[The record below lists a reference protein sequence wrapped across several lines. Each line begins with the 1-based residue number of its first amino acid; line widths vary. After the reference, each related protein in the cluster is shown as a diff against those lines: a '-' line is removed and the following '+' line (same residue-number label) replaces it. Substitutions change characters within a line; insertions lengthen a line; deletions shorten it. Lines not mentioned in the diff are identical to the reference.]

1 MYLIKDRKDRF
12 VKITHSNDLSHTTN
26 ENLAEHFQSEREATD
41 FLRKMFN
48 KKQRK
53 MYKVVQNQ
61 DIEKSLS
68 DFKTKHKPIQ
78 FDNSDRCSN
87 KYLDT
92 ITGFDGFVDTYLT
105 PEIEKYSKELSRYDK
120 QIQDIRHFIRDEN
133 TKLNACQGYQVF
145 IKIQELERKRVGVK
159 KELQRYAYLRARVN
173 KAVRYFEDFEYEEYK
188 NREIEDVRAFLF
200 GG

>member
-1 MYLIKDRKDRF
+1 MYLIKDRLGRCLRINIDNKIKF
-12 VKITHSNDLSHTTN
+12 VNN
-26 ENLAEHFQSEREATD
+26 ETLAEVFPSEREADD
-41 FLRKMFN
+41 FIRKTYKKKTRKNYRVVKCDNDFVPELKTYQSSNDKEVDN
-48 KKQRK
+48 KF
-53 MYKVVQNQ
+53 V
-61 DIEKSLS
+61 KS
-68 DFKTKHKPIQ
+68 IQ
-78 FDNSDRCSN
+78 AFDEIVN
-87 KYLDT
+87 
-92 ITGFDGFVDTYLT
+92 TYLN

-200 GG
+200 GS

>member
-78 FDNSDRCSN
+78 FDNSDQCFN
-87 KYLDT
+87 KYLD
-92 ITGFDGFVDTYLT
+92 IIIGFDGFVDTYLT

-133 TKLNACQGYQVF
+133 TKLNAYQGYQVF
-145 IKIQELERKRVGVK
+145 AKMQELERKRVSVK
-159 KELQRYAYLRARVN
+159 KELQRYAYLRARIN

>member
-1 MYLIKDRKDRF
+1 MYLIKDRKGRF
-12 VKITHSNDLSHTTN
+12 LKITHNNNISYTTN
-26 ENLAEHFQSEREATD
+26 ESLAEHFPSEREAAD
-41 FLRKMFN
+41 FLRKMFS

-53 MYKVVQNQ
+53 IYKVVQ
-61 DIEKSLS
+61 DINKPLS
-68 DFKTKHKPIQ
+68 DFITKHQLIQ
-78 FDNSDRCSN
+78 SDILNQNYDKYSN
-87 KYLDT
+87 T
-92 ITGFDGFVDTYLT
+92 IIGFGNFVDTYLT

>member
-145 IKIQELERKRVGVK
+145 IKIQELGEQ
-159 KELQRYAYLRARVN
+159 E
-173 KAVRYFEDFEYEEYK
+173 
-188 NREIEDVRAFLF
+188 
-200 GG
+200 

>member
-1 MYLIKDRKDRF
+1 MYLIKDRKGRF
-12 VKITHSNDLSHTTN
+12 LKITHNNNISYTTN
-26 ENLAEHFQSEREATD
+26 ESLAEHFPSEREAAD
-41 FLRKMFN
+41 FLRKMFS

-53 MYKVVQNQ
+53 IYKVVQ
-61 DIEKSLS
+61 DINKPLS
-68 DFKTKHKPIQ
+68 DFITKHQLIQ
-78 FDNSDRCSN
+78 SDVLN
-87 KYLDT
+87 QDYDKYSDT
-92 ITGFDGFVDTYLT
+92 IIGFGNFVDTYLT

-133 TKLNACQGYQVF
+133 TKLNAYQGYQVF
-145 IKIQELERKRVGVK
+145 AKMQELERKRVSVK
-159 KELQRYAYLRARVN
+159 KELQRYAYLRARIN

>member
-1 MYLIKDRKDRF
+1 M
-12 VKITHSNDLSHTTN
+12 
-26 ENLAEHFQSEREATD
+26 
-41 FLRKMFN
+41 
-48 KKQRK
+48 
-53 MYKVVQNQ
+53 Q
-61 DIEKSLS
+61 DINKPLS
-68 DFKTKHKPIQ
+68 DFITKHQLIQ
-78 FDNSDRCSN
+78 SDVLN
-87 KYLDT
+87 QDYDKYSDT
-92 ITGFDGFVDTYLT
+92 IIGFGNFVDTYLT
-105 PEIEKYSKELSRYDK
+105 PEIERYSKELSRYDK

-200 GG
+200 GN

>member
-1 MYLIKDRKDRF
+1 MYLIKDRLGRCLRINIDNKIKF
-12 VKITHSNDLSHTTN
+12 VNN
-26 ENLAEHFQSEREATD
+26 ETLAEVFPSEREADD
-41 FLRKMFN
+41 FIRKTYKKKTRKNYRIVKCDNDFVPELKTYQSSNDKEVDN
-48 KKQRK
+48 KF
-53 MYKVVQNQ
+53 V
-61 DIEKSLS
+61 KS
-68 DFKTKHKPIQ
+68 IQ
-78 FDNSDRCSN
+78 AFDEIVN
-87 KYLDT
+87 
-92 ITGFDGFVDTYLT
+92 TYLN

-200 GG
+200 GS

>member
-1 MYLIKDRKDRF
+1 MYLIKDRIGRF
-12 VKITHSNDLSHTTN
+12 LKVNIDNKIKFVNN
-26 ENLAEHFQSEREATD
+26 ETLAEVFPSEREADD
-41 FLRKMFN
+41 FIRKTY
-48 KKQRK
+48 KKKTRK
-53 MYKVVQNQ
+53 NYRVVKCDNDFVPELKTYQSSNDKKVNDKFV
-61 DIEKSLS
+61 KS
-68 DFKTKHKPIQ
+68 IQ
-78 FDNSDRCSN
+78 AFDEIVN
-87 KYLDT
+87 
-92 ITGFDGFVDTYLT
+92 TYLN

-200 GG
+200 GS

>member
-1 MYLIKDRKDRF
+1 MYLIKDRLGRCLRINIDDKIKF
-12 VKITHSNDLSHTTN
+12 VNN
-26 ENLAEHFQSEREATD
+26 ETLAEVFPSEREADD
-41 FLRKMFN
+41 FIRKTYKKKTRKNYRVVKCDNDFVPELKTYQSSNDKEVDN
-48 KKQRK
+48 KF
-53 MYKVVQNQ
+53 V
-61 DIEKSLS
+61 KS
-68 DFKTKHKPIQ
+68 IQ
-78 FDNSDRCSN
+78 AFDEIVN
-87 KYLDT
+87 
-92 ITGFDGFVDTYLT
+92 TYLN

-200 GG
+200 GS

>member
-1 MYLIKDRKDRF
+1 MYLIKDRKGRF
-12 VKITHSNDLSHTTN
+12 LKITHNNNISYTTN
-26 ENLAEHFQSEREATD
+26 ESLAEHFPSEREAAD
-41 FLRKMFN
+41 FLRKMFS

-53 MYKVVQNQ
+53 IYKVVQNQ

-78 FDNSDRCSN
+78 FDNSDQCSN

-105 PEIEKYSKELSRYDK
+105 PEIERYSKELSYYDR
-120 QIQDIRHFIRDEN
+120 QIQDIRHFIRDES
-133 TKLNACQGYQVF
+133 TKLNAYQGYQVF
-145 IKIQELERKRVGVK
+145 AKMQELERKRVSVK
-159 KELQRYAYLRARVN
+159 KELQRYAYLRARIN

-200 GG
+200 GS

>member
-1 MYLIKDRKDRF
+1 MYLIKDRLGRCLRINIDNKIKF
-12 VKITHSNDLSHTTN
+12 VNN
-26 ENLAEHFQSEREATD
+26 ETLAEVFPSEREADD
-41 FLRKMFN
+41 FIRKTY
-48 KKQRK
+48 KKKTRK
-53 MYKVVQNQ
+53 NYRVVKCDNDFVPELKTYQSSNDKKVNDKFV
-61 DIEKSLS
+61 KS
-68 DFKTKHKPIQ
+68 IQ
-78 FDNSDRCSN
+78 AFDEIVN
-87 KYLDT
+87 
-92 ITGFDGFVDTYLT
+92 TYLN

-200 GG
+200 GS

>member
-53 MYKVVQNQ
+53 MYKVVQ
-61 DIEKSLS
+61 DINKPLS
-68 DFKTKHKPIQ
+68 DFITKHQLIQ
-78 FDNSDRCSN
+78 SDVLN
-87 KYLDT
+87 QDYDKYSDT
-92 ITGFDGFVDTYLT
+92 IMGFGNFVDTYLT
-105 PEIEKYSKELSRYDK
+105 PEIERYSKELSYYDR
-120 QIQDIRHFIRDEN
+120 QIQDIRHFIRDES
-133 TKLNACQGYQVF
+133 TKLNAYQGYQVF
-145 IKIQELERKRVGVK
+145 AKMQELERKRVSVK
-159 KELQRYAYLRARVN
+159 KELQRYAYLRARIN

-200 GG
+200 GN

>member
-1 MYLIKDRKDRF
+1 MYLIKDRLGRCLRISIDNKIKF
-12 VKITHSNDLSHTTN
+12 VNN
-26 ENLAEHFQSEREATD
+26 ETLAEVFPSEREADD
-41 FLRKMFN
+41 FIRKTY
-48 KKQRK
+48 KKKTRK
-53 MYKVVQNQ
+53 NYRVVKCDNDFVPELKTYQSSN
-61 DIEKSLS
+61 DKEVNDKFVKS
-68 DFKTKHKPIQ
+68 IQ
-78 FDNSDRCSN
+78 AFDEIVN
-87 KYLDT
+87 
-92 ITGFDGFVDTYLT
+92 TYLN

-188 NREIEDVRAFLF
+188 NREIEDVRTFLF
-200 GG
+200 GS

>member
-1 MYLIKDRKDRF
+1 
-12 VKITHSNDLSHTTN
+12 
-26 ENLAEHFQSEREATD
+26 
-41 FLRKMFN
+41 
-48 KKQRK
+48 

-120 QIQDIRHFIRDEN
+120 QIQDIRHFIRDES
-133 TKLNACQGYQVF
+133 TKLNAYQGYQVF
-145 IKIQELERKRVGVK
+145 AKMQELERKRVSVK
-159 KELQRYAYLRARVN
+159 KELQRYAYLRARIN